1 MSDYATKKLISYLD
15 DSVIPR
21 SVSQALIKSFEDL
34 DLSSSQRR
42 YVLIKLMKP
51 LINQANNQYNEG
63 LAIGQMMGN
72 PMDNPWREDEGSEGY
87 YY

>member
-1 MSDYATKKLISYLD
+1 MSNYVTKQLISYLD
-15 DSVIPR
+15 DSVIPQ

-34 DLSSSQRR
+34 NLSSSQRR

-51 LINQANNQYNEG
+51 LVNQANRQYGEG
-63 LAIGQMMGN
+63 LAVGKMMG
-72 PMDNPWREDEGSEGY
+72 DPWKEDESSEGY